1 MHHLLGRQLK
11 KNFGDKPPASPE
23 FAVFSQVVSNT
34 YDDYDKDH
42 NLLEHSFDISSKEFQ
57 ELNNKVLKLVEEVK
71 LEKQSVEQKVVERTA
86 ELKAANERLVELDK
100 VKTEF
105 ISVAAHELRTP
116 LTAIK
121 WIVQL
126 LHKDA
131 AVNLKPEQ
139 AEQVGKLN
147 EIINKMVSLVGD
159 ILNVS
164 RIEEGRF
171 GSTLKQ
177 QDILPLLQSILGIIE
192 VNAQAKNV
200 ELIKNIPA
208 SLPALP
214 FDEERLKLALEN
226 VIGNAVKYTPASG
239 QVTVA
244 VSLDAANFSLVVSD
258 TGIGI
263 APADKK
269 RLFDK
274 FFRANNALK
283 HDTEGTGL
291 GLYIARNII
300 AAHHGTITFNSEV
313 NQGTTFIITL
323 PLTERAK

>member
-71 LEKQSVEQKVVERTA
+71 FEKQSVEQKVVERTA

-121 WIVQL
+121 WITQL
-126 LHKDA
+126 LHKD
-131 AVNLKPEQ
+131 VTSFTSEH
-139 AEQVGKLN
+139 AEQINKLN

-192 VNAQAKNV
+192 VNAQAKNIK
-200 ELIKNIPA
+200 LIKN
-208 SLPALP
+208 LPPTLP
-214 FDEERLKLALEN
+214 TLPVDEERFKLALEN
-226 VIGNAVKYTPASG
+226 IIGNAVKYTSANG
-239 QVTVA
+239 QVAVTAVA
-244 VSLDAANFSLVVSD
+244 TADKLTISVAD

-263 APADKK
+263 APADQK

-300 AAHHGTITFNSEV
+300 EAHHGTITFNSAV

>member
-57 ELNNKVLKLVEEVK
+57 ELNNKVLKVVEEVK
-71 LEKQSVEQKVVERTA
+71 FEKQSVEQKVVERTA

-121 WIVQL
+121 WITQL
-126 LHKDA
+126 LHKD
-131 AVNLKPEQ
+131 VTSFTSEH
-139 AEQVGKLN
+139 AEQINKLN

-192 VNAQAKNV
+192 VNAQAKNIK
-200 ELIKNIPA
+200 LIKN
-208 SLPALP
+208 LPPTLP
-214 FDEERLKLALEN
+214 TLPVDEERFKLALEN
-226 VIGNAVKYTPASG
+226 IIGNAVKYTSANG
-239 QVTVA
+239 QVAVTAVA
-244 VSLDAANFSLVVSD
+244 TADKLTISVAD

-263 APADKK
+263 APADQK

-300 AAHHGTITFNSEV
+300 EAHHGTITFNSAV